1 MSDEPARP
9 EPVRVVLADDASEMR
24 ALLRWALLRDEGVV
38 VVAEAS
44 DGREA
49 LALVQEHR
57 PDVVVL
63 DLQMP
68 GPPPDE
74 LLTAMAQTS
83 PGTPIVTFS
92 GFDPEL
98 VAPRDAAHPQDDGPR
113 ARARVDRRR
122 RPRRRRHVTV
132 PFRPGILRPWL
143 PRVRTDLGP
152 RRPRAWSW
160 STTTWTSAAGCA
172 PRSRRPAW
180 SSSPRPRTVAT
191 RSTWPRTSGPT

>member
-92 GFDPEL
+92 GFEPEL
-98 VAPRDAAHPQDDGPR
+98 VAPGQTRL
-113 ARARVDRRR
+113 
-122 RPRRRRHVTV
+122 VTLHI
-132 PFRPGILRPWL
+132 PKT
-143 PRVRTDLGP
+143 TDLALVRESIVGVA
-152 RRPRAWSW
+152 RG
-160 STTTWTSAAGCA
+160 AGG
-172 PRSRRPAW
+172 
-180 SSSPRPRTVAT
+180 T
-191 RSTWPRTSGPT
+191 